1 MEYRFLLSEL
11 ASTINYDFIA
21 ALIDKLTKH
30 SYEEEREYHNL
41 MFTEL
46 LALTI
51 KNMNENSME
60 H

>member
-30 SYEEEREYHNL
+30 LYEEEREYHNL

-46 LALTI
+46 LALTV